1 MQYKIDELILKY
13 LCGSLT
19 EEEQSY
25 LDEWKSQPG
34 NRQLL
39 DQLSNADWVKQEL
52 RKMQQIREDKAYR
65 RLSQIYAQQDAPIQ
79 IGRARKNR
87 AWYWAA
93 ATLLLLVTAGTL
105 FLLSRKDKD
114 GLPGIATAEERFRND
129 VEPGS
134 NKATLTLANGNNIT
148 LDSTT
153 NGLLAQQGNTA
164 IINSNNGQVAYQKK
178 EGNTENG
185 VEVHSMV
192 YNTITT
198 PHGGQYMVVLP
209 DGSKAWLNSASSL
222 RFPTAFTEKERVVEL
237 TGEGYFEVASSY
249 RKKDKSKI
257 PFTLKA
263 GTVAVEV
270 LGTHFNVNA
279 YIDEEEIITTLLEGA
294 VQVKGSQ
301 DGGLLKPG
309 EQAQVNKQGTLKK
322 TKPDLEPV
330 MAWRNGLFSFKNASI
345 ASIMRQAQ
353 RWYGI
358 EVVYESK
365 VNKEQALN
373 GDIPRN
379 VALSKFLKILE
390 ATGSLHFQIVGK
402 RVIVMP

>member
-1 MQYKIDELILKY
+1 MQYKTDELILKY
-13 LCGSLT
+13 LSGKLT
-19 EEEQSY
+19 EEEQLY
-25 LDEWKSQPG
+25 LDEWKSQPV

-39 DQLSNADWVKQEL
+39 DQLSNGDWVKQEL
-52 RKMQQIREDKAYR
+52 RKMHQIREDKAYSK
-65 RLSQIYAQQDAPIQ
+65 LSQIYAQQDAPIQ
-79 IGRARKNR
+79 IGRARNTR

-93 ATLLLLVTAGTL
+93 ATLLLVAAGTL
-105 FLLSRKDKD
+105 FLLSRKDK
-114 GLPGIATAEERFRND
+114 GALPGIAAIEERFKND

-134 NKATLTLANGNNIT
+134 NKATLTLANGNKIA
-148 LDSTT
+148 LDNTT
-153 NGLLAQQGNTA
+153 NGQLAQEGNIA
-164 IINSNNGQVAYQKK
+164 ILNSNNGQVTYQKK
-178 EGNTENG
+178 AGNTEAG
-185 VEVHSMV
+185 VEIHNMV

-198 PHGGQYMVVLP
+198 PQGGQYMVVLP

-237 TGEGYFEVASSY
+237 TGEGYFEVAASY
-249 RKKDKSKI
+249 RKKDKSKT
-257 PFTLKA
+257 PFILKA

-279 YIDEEEIITTLLEGA
+279 YTDEEDITTTLLEGA
-294 VQVKGSQ
+294 VQVTGPQ

-309 EQAQVNKQGTLKK
+309 EQAQVNKEGILKK

-365 VNKEQALN
+365 VNKDQALN

-390 ATGSLHFQIVGK
+390 ATGSVHFQIVGK
-402 RVIVMP
+402 RVTVMP